1 MRILDLNRQIVYIK
15 AEQSCQI
22 DKNKIQLK
30 DILEIECAD
39 KEAEGRIGEIPVA
52 FISDNSAKRKVIS
65 VLEIIS
71 LIHLNE
77 RKMIV
82 VNEGENEIILE
93 HTEKQKKSAP
103 RFYLKTI
110 SVMLITFAGSAFSIM
125 SFNND
130 IAVTKLFNSIYYLM
144 TGNRT
149 NSITVLDIFYSIGIG
164 VGILMFFDHF
174 GKNKFSDNPTPTE
187 IELKKYKKDSQSVII
202 ENSLR
207 KEKD

>member
-1 MRILDLNRQIVYIK
+1 MDLNRQIVYIK

-110 SVMLITFAGSAFSIM
+110 SVMLITFAGAAFSIM

-202 ENSLR
+202 ENSSR